1 MFDPEEFGAAMGEI
15 VRAAVQPLQARIAEL
30 EKQLAD
36 RPDVEGL
43 VSAAVAAVPAPR
55 DGKDADMDALR
66 AFIVDQVKAIPA
78 PKDGASV
85 VVEDVAPMIREEV
98 RAQVAEQMKLIP
110 APQDGKSI
118 TLQDAQ
124 PVLDDAIAALRAA
137 ADAAIAEPLQAAK
150 QLQATL
156 EESISEL
163 RQPEDGKSVSMEDVR
178 PVIDAAIQQIRIE
191 ADEAI
196 AVPLKMAE
204 AAREELLKALGG
216 LRQPEDGKSMTVEQ
230 LMPVV
235 EEAVKKAV
243 EVLPAP
249 KDGVGLAGAF
259 IDRNGELNLTLTNGE
274 MKSLGRVDGKDGAPG
289 LGFDDLTV
297 EYDGERTIKLKME
310 RGEMVKESSIVLP
323 VNIDRGIYSESKQ
336 YEAGDSVTW
345 AGSYWIAQRATSL
358 KPDSADSGWRLAVKR
373 GRDGKDGRN
382 GIDKTAPVR
391 IKE

>member
-15 VRAAVQPLQARIAEL
+15 VRAALQPLQARIAEL

-43 VSAAVAAVPAPR
+43 VAKAVSAMPTPR
-55 DGKDADMDALR
+55 DGKDADMEALR
-66 AFIVDQVKAIPA
+66 AFITDQIKAIPA
-78 PKDGASV
+78 PKDGESV
-85 VVEDVAPMIREEV
+85 AVEDVAPMIRDEV
-98 RAQVAEQMKLIP
+98 RAQVAEQMKSIP
-110 APQDGKSI
+110 VPQDGKSI

-124 PVLDDAIAALRAA
+124 PVLDEAIAMLRAA
-137 ADAAIAEPLQAAK
+137 ADAAIAEPLQAAQ
-150 QLQATL
+150 QLQVTL
-156 EESISEL
+156 TKSISELRQPLDGKSISMEDVRPLIDVAIQHIRKEADEAIAEPLKMAESARDELLKAISGL
-163 RQPEDGKSVSMEDVR
+163 RQPEDGKSV
-178 PVIDAAIQQIRIE
+178 
-191 ADEAI
+191 
-196 AVPLKMAE
+196 
-204 AAREELLKALGG
+204 
-216 LRQPEDGKSMTVEQ
+216 TVEQ

-235 EEAVKKAV
+235 EEAVKKGIEA
-243 EVLPAP
+243 LPAP

-259 IDRNGELNLTLTNGE
+259 IDRAGELNLTLTNGE
-274 MKSLGRVDGKDGAPG
+274 VKSLGRVDGKDGEPG

-297 EYDGERTIKLKME
+297 EYDGERTIRLKME

-323 VNIDRGIYSESKQ
+323 VNIDRGIYGEGKQ
-336 YEAGDSVTW
+336 YETGDSVTW
-345 AGSYWIAQRATSL
+345 AGSYWIAQRATSS

>member
-15 VRAAVQPLQARIAEL
+15 VRAAVQPLQVRIAEL

-36 RPDVEGL
+36 HPDVEAL
-43 VSAAVAAVPAPR
+43 VAEAFSAMPAPR
-55 DGKDADMDALR
+55 DGKDADMEAVR
-66 AFIVDQVKAIPA
+66 AFIADQIKAIPA
-78 PKDGASV
+78 PKDGESV
-85 VVEDVAPMIREEV
+85 AVEDVAPMIRDEV
-98 RAQVAEQMKLIP
+98 RAQVAEQMKSIP

-124 PVLDDAIAALRAA
+124 PVLDEAVATLRAA
-137 ADAAIAEPLQAAK
+137 ADAAIAAPLQAAQ
-150 QLQATL
+150 QLQTKL
-156 EESISEL
+156 EKSISEL
-163 RQPEDGKSVSMEDVR
+163 RQPEDGKS
-178 PVIDAAIQQIRIE
+178 
-191 ADEAI
+191 
-196 AVPLKMAE
+196 
-204 AAREELLKALGG
+204 
-216 LRQPEDGKSMTVEQ
+216 MTAEQ
-230 LMPVV
+230 LIPMV
-235 EEAVKKAV
+235 EEAVKKAM
-243 EVLPAP
+243 EALPAP

-259 IDRNGELNLTLTNGE
+259 IDRDGELNLTLTNGDV
-274 MKSLGRVDGKDGAPG
+274 KSLGRVDGKDGAPG
-289 LGFDDLTV
+289 IGFDDLTV

-310 RGEMVKESSIVLP
+310 RGEMIKESSIVLP

-391 IKE
+391 IPQ

>member
-15 VRAAVQPLQARIAEL
+15 VRATVQPLQSRIAEL

-36 RPDVEGL
+36 RPDVE
-43 VSAAVAAVPAPR
+43 AMVAAAFSAMPVPR
-55 DGKDADMDALR
+55 DGKDADMEALR
-66 AFIVDQVKAIPA
+66 AFIADQVKAIPA
-78 PKDGASV
+78 PKDGESV
-85 VVEDVAPMIREEV
+85 AVEDIAPMIRDEV
-98 RAQVAEQMKLIP
+98 RAQVAEQMKSIP

-156 EESISEL
+156 EKSISEL
-163 RQPEDGKSVSMEDVR
+163 RQPEDGKSISMEDMR
-178 PVIDAAIQQIRIE
+178 PVIDSAIQQIRKE

-196 AVPLKMAE
+196 AEPLKMAE
-204 AAREELLKALGG
+204 AARDELLKAVGE
-216 LRQPEDGKSMTVEQ
+216 LRQPEDGKSVTPEQ
-230 LMPVV
+230 LLPAIQ
-235 EEAVKKAV
+235 EAVQRAV
-243 EVLPAP
+243 SDIPAP

-259 IDRNGELNLTLTNGE
+259 IDRQGELNLTLTNGE
-274 MKSLGRVDGKDGAPG
+274 VKKLGRVDGKDGEPG
-289 LGFDDLTV
+289 LGFDDLAV
-297 EYDGERTIKLKME
+297 EHDGERTIKLKMQ
-310 RGEMVKESSIVLP
+310 RGEMVKEMSFVLP

-345 AGSYWIAQRATSL
+345 AGSYWIAQRSTTT
-358 KPDSADSGWRLAVKR
+358 KPDAPDSGWRLAVKR

-391 IKE
+391 IQE